1 VRAGPRGASVSP
13 SRSRLGFGPLRRI
26 TGDGAFDKLLRAGRR
41 VSSKG
46 FVVYLARREAGPP
59 RLGIL
64 ISRKHSAKAT
74 VRNQIKRCIREGFR
88 LEQASLGAVDL
99 LLRPPYGMKPGP
111 AMLER
116 VRAVLLETKA

>member
-1 VRAGPRGASVSP
+1 M
-13 SRSRLGFGPLRRI
+13 
-26 TGDGAFDKLLRAGRR
+26 
-41 VSSKG
+41 
-46 FVVYLARREAGPP
+46 VYLSRREAGAP

-88 LEQASLGAVDL
+88 LEQAALEASVGAMDV

-111 AMLER
+111 AMLGR
-116 VRAVLLETKA
+116 VRALFRELKP

>member
-1 VRAGPRGASVSP
+1 MGLGPS
-13 SRSRLGFGPLRRI
+13 RRI
-26 TGDGAFDKLLRAGRR
+26 TGSRAFDGVLRDGKR
-41 VSSKG
+41 SSNRG

-88 LEQASLGAVDL
+88 LEQAALQASVGAMDV

-111 AMLER
+111 QMQER
-116 VRAVLLETKA
+116 VRAVLKELKA